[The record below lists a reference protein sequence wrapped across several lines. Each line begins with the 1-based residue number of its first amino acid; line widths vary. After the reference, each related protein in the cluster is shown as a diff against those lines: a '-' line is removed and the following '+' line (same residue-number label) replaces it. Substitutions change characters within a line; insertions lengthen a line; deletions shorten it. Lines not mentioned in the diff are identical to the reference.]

1 MQLLFYK
8 NGDWS
13 DKEFERSFKYGF
25 MYVEAFLSAV
35 KLDILT
41 WLHWIVQDW
50 RWFPDQINN
59 RQKFG
64 KIASY
69 PETWNPFLSEACKF
83 WLRS

>member
-8 NGDWS
+8 NGDCS

-41 WLHWIVQDW
+41 
-50 RWFPDQINN
+50 
-59 RQKFG
+59 
-64 KIASY
+64 
-69 PETWNPFLSEACKF
+69 
-83 WLRS
+83 